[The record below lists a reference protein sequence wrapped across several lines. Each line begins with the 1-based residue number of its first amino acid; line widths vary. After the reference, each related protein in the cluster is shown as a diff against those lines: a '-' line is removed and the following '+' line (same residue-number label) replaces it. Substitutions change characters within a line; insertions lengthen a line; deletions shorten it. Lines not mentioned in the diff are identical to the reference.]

1 MPPPNREMKHLPLLL
16 VLLLC
21 LASTCEEPL
30 PVPTTDQLTKARRE
44 RLGDLL
50 LQTIQTQKVVEIL
63 PDSGAVARAYEYL
76 ESLYQQVNN
85 SIRIDLN
92 SSMDN
97 RWDRNRAWQF
107 LIEDNATARLVTL
120 PGGHLIIS
128 TGLLQRLEREY
139 EVYALFALETQLIA
153 EQVLIDALIAK
164 YGTQTL
170 LNLTDETL
178 PANELTVQILAE
190 EIVDVGFSESDLAR
204 TDPLALEQTC
214 RSSLY
219 DPTGLRPLVTTY
231 PDLAYFATRPNY
243 PGRADA
249 LLQFTPDQ
257 TTCGDLRT
265 NGKYASEVLAV
276 LPQ

>member
-1 MPPPNREMKHLPLLL
+1 MKHLPLLL